1 MMRTHSEEQISSF
14 YNVIVSFSNLS
25 HLLLFVAPWIIACQ
39 PPLSYT
45 LSWGLLKTFYIE
57 SVMLTISSSA
67 TPFSSHLQSFIESR
81 SFPMVSSSH
90 QVAKVL
96 ELQLQHQ
103 YSQWNSVLISF
114 RIDWFDLL
122 SVQWTLKS
130 FLQCHSS
137 KASTPQHSAILW
149 SSSHIHTWLLE
160 KP

>member
-1 MMRTHSEEQISSF
+1 MNHSMPAPSVLHSLLGFAQ
-14 YNVIVSFSNLS
+14 NLLHWVSDVN
-25 HLLLFVAPWIIACQ
+25 HLIFCY
-39 PPLSYT
+39 PL
-45 LSWGLLKTFYIE
+45 
-57 SVMLTISSSA
+57 
-67 TPFSSHLQSFIESR
+67 SSHLQSFIESR

-137 KASTPQHSAILW
+137 KASTPQHSAIFMVQL
-149 SSSHIHTWLLE
+149 SHPYMTIGKTITLTIWIFIGKVMSLFF
-160 KP
+160 